1 MVENVIV
8 GKHFLL
14 QRIQGLAVRIKM
26 SPSWEEVVHRGEG
39 RQPAS
44 IEGRLAAE
52 ADPPSAQ
59 LLE

>member
-8 GKHFLL
+8 GKQFLL
-14 QRIQGLAVRIKM
+14 QRIQGLAVRIEM

-39 RQPAS
+39 RQPVS
-44 IEGRLAAE
+44 IDCSLAAV